1 MFHQMMIL
9 KVTCITLVVDP
20 YMKNAQDD
28 PKNNLIMRCENP
40 QSVLVYST
48 HDTSTVSSPQI
59 Q

>member
-1 MFHQMMIL
+1 MMIL